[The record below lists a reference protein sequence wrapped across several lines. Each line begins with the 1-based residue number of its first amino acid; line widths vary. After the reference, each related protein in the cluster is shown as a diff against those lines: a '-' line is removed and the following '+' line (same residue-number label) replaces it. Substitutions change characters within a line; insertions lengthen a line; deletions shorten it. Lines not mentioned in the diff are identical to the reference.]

1 MLITG
6 VRVQVPPRA
15 PRRSKVRFAPTSFY
29 ATGKK
34 DVIRPLPCSSF
45 PTATRCAGLAVGGPP
60 CGRHFRSEG
69 NIDFNRPFHKKR
81 TSAKQLSFSCGFRRP
96 FGRLHPSVIEML
108 GGSTR
113 KGYATSVR
121 RQSRQRLCGEF
132 RLRRGFACGKTLV
145 RRIGAAGQKAG
156 WVVLLYLF
164 EISCGRNVR
173 FAATS
178 FYTCGKKEAIRPI
191 PAPPLQ
197 PRPALRAAFT
207 IEKPSTLTV
216 SPTRRKHSVLSAGFC
231 DILVYYN
238 DERSR
243 LWSLTG

>member
-132 RLRRGFACGKTLV
+132 RLRQDFRLRQNARTAQMRRQPEGRLGGSPIPFRDFMWSQRPLCGHV
-145 RRIGAAGQKAG
+145 F
-156 WVVLLYLF
+156 LYLWQKR
-164 EISCGRNVR
+164 SHPPDPCTPSPT
-173 FAATS
+173 ATRPEGG
-178 FYTCGKKEAIRPI
+178 FYDREAIDFDRFSNSPQ
-191 PAPPLQ
+191 AF
-197 PRPALRAAFT
+197 RAFG
-207 IEKPSTLTV
+207 
-216 SPTRRKHSVLSAGFC
+216 GF
-231 DILVYYN
+231 L
-238 DERSR
+238 
-243 LWSLTG
+243 